1 MGDHVFVG
9 ERAVVNAAIVGSYI
23 YIGKNAVIVRTHVI
37 AQNSFFIVHI
47 DFFIIHVRLL
57 YR

>member
-23 YIGKNAVIVRTHVI
+23 YIGKDAVIVRTQ
-37 AQNSFFIVHI
+37 AQLILKSAAKDGRV
-47 DFFIIHVRLL
+47 
-57 YR
+57 